1 MCNMST
7 AIWNPDIILQISDP
21 SGRGMLCVG
30 LARPHSPSGLRGR
43 CRCDVPSARYRQILS
58 ILDTMSRTPPQ
69 YVTNRELRSIARLGL
84 CDWHTHQ
91 VDEVVAN
98 WEDILGCVESINGTY
113 EGQRE
118 EMNQDLKELQEDV
131 DECRRLLLVKE
142 DCKDAL
148 SVLLRRHLNRNARL
162 KKELVESQATC
173 ARLQKD
179 LARAKD
185 QVEKNRGLS
194 AENSR
199 LSNLLKRAGEEQERY
214 KNQATNLIAECEK
227 LRMQSAE
234 LQADVNSGKDKYK
247 DLQDK
252 EESATRELI
261 AASTEL
267 HEARSVNQGLENDK
281 KALQSEID
289 VLKREVIELNDNNT
303 SISSQL
309 ASTAASLQTVTKE
322 LSAAHQTNTELRIR
336 IDRLST
342 PIWYRLIQW
351 IKHKVAGVMNL
362 RNAGKE
368 VSDEEEEMALAPTGS
383 RRDAGLA

>member
-1 MCNMST
+1 
-7 AIWNPDIILQISDP
+7 
-21 SGRGMLCVG
+21 
-30 LARPHSPSGLRGR
+30 
-43 CRCDVPSARYRQILS
+43 
-58 ILDTMSRTPPQ
+58 MSRTPPQ

-148 SVLLRRHLNRNARL
+148 SWRV
-162 KKELVESQATC
+162 KQLV
-173 ARLQKD
+173 KD

-194 AENSR
+194 AENSC

-351 IKHKVAGVMNL
+351 IKHKVAGLMNL

>member
-1 MCNMST
+1 MDFLPRT
-7 AIWNPDIILQISDP
+7 LVYQIYS
-21 SGRGMLCVG
+21 
-30 LARPHSPSGLRGR
+30 
-43 CRCDVPSARYRQILS
+43 
-58 ILDTMSRTPPQ
+58 
-69 YVTNRELRSIARLGL
+69 REL
-84 CDWHTHQ
+84 
-91 VDEVVAN
+91 
-98 WEDILGCVESINGTY
+98 
-113 EGQRE
+113 
-118 EMNQDLKELQEDV
+118 
-131 DECRRLLLVKE
+131 
-142 DCKDAL
+142 
-148 SVLLRRHLNRNARL
+148 
-162 KKELVESQATC
+162 
-173 ARLQKD
+173 
-179 LARAKD
+179 
-185 QVEKNRGLS
+185 
-194 AENSR
+194 EN
-199 LSNLLKRAGEEQERY
+199 EQERY

-351 IKHKVAGVMNL
+351 IKHKVAGLMNL

>member
-1 MCNMST
+1 
-7 AIWNPDIILQISDP
+7 
-21 SGRGMLCVG
+21 
-30 LARPHSPSGLRGR
+30 
-43 CRCDVPSARYRQILS
+43 
-58 ILDTMSRTPPQ
+58 MSRTPPQ

-194 AENSR
+194 AENSC

-252 EESATRELI
+252 EESATRDLI
-261 AASTEL
+261 AA
-267 HEARSVNQGLENDK
+267 
-281 KALQSEID
+281 
-289 VLKREVIELNDNNT
+289 
-303 SISSQL
+303 
-309 ASTAASLQTVTKE
+309 
-322 LSAAHQTNTELRIR
+322 
-336 IDRLST
+336 
-342 PIWYRLIQW
+342 
-351 IKHKVAGVMNL
+351 
-362 RNAGKE
+362 
-368 VSDEEEEMALAPTGS
+368 
-383 RRDAGLA
+383 